1 MKEFALK
8 FTSSFLAI
16 IIFSVFTFSHINV
29 HAEESPNYSVTNEI
43 EMKISKYVS
52 DIILT
57 KNFDQAKKILEEN
70 NISLLS
76 IDNKPKDS
84 IKAIS
89 PNDYDI
95 LTYSYRINGSSDIY
109 LQSTIS
115 SNRDEWFSGPL
126 DVASIEWNTRYA
138 NYVSSKSDLRIS
150 TVRDISK
157 ARNGIVLFNIQDKNL
172 KKGTS
177 THIYVRVKPVRGGEL
192 QFGTKYI
199 HTYSRFHPSISIN
212 FTNGQF
218 GLSFNLSI
226 NNGGAWQ
233 RWNGRSVIVY
243 P

>member
-1 MKEFALK
+1 MKKFALK

-16 IIFSVFTFSHINV
+16 IIFSVFTFSSFNTY
-29 HAEESPNYSVTNEI
+29 AEESPNYSVSNELEI
-43 EMKISKYVS
+43 KISKYVS

-115 SNRDEWFSGPL
+115 SNRDEWFSGYL
-126 DVASIEWNTRYA
+126 DVASIEWDTSYA
-138 NYVSSKSDLRIS
+138 IYKSSKSDNFIS
-150 TVRDISK
+150 SVRDISK

-177 THIYVRVKPVRGGEL
+177 THIYVRVKPVKGGNL
-192 QFGTKYI
+192 NFGTKYV
-199 HTYSRFHPSISIN
+199 HTYSNIHPSVSIGY
-212 FTNGQF
+212 TNGRF
-218 GLSFNLSI
+218 GLSFKLNIS
-226 NNGGAWQ
+226 NGGFWEK
-233 RWNGRSVIVY
+233 WSGTSNIVY

>member
-1 MKEFALK
+1 MKKFALK

-16 IIFSVFTFSHINV
+16 IIFSMFTFYYIKV
-29 HAEESPNYSVTNEI
+29 YAEESSNYSVTNEI

-84 IKAIS
+84 IKVIS

-126 DVASIEWNTRYA
+126 DVASIEWDTSYA
-138 NYVSSKSDLRIS
+138 IYKSSKSDNFIS
-150 TVRDISK
+150 SVRDISK
-157 ARNGIVLFNIQDKNL
+157 ARNGIVLFNIQ
-172 KKGTS
+172 
-177 THIYVRVKPVRGGEL
+177 R
-192 QFGTKYI
+192 
-199 HTYSRFHPSISIN
+199 
-212 FTNGQF
+212 
-218 GLSFNLSI
+218 
-226 NNGGAWQ
+226 
-233 RWNGRSVIVY
+233 
-243 P
+243 